1 MIITDTKHRYV
12 DIFSGVLNI
21 YVIITDT
28 KYTNVD
34 TFNSE

>member
-12 DIFSGVLNI
+12 DIFADVLNI

-34 TFNSE
+34 IFNSE